1 MLETEGS
8 TLNLLK
14 RGGKAKKNKGNIAK
28 GKNVQQTIVNVNVG
42 KSASKQKLPSQPNY
56 RIVKQEPLVPSLFG
70 PSVPSRLIPPQFQL
84 AEGAGLKYA
93 NQPIVSRDVGN
104 NAIQNGSNA
113 YTAGAPNAANQ
124 GQYNSLPAFNQ
135 LDDMYRQ
142 GYVSQRL
149 IPTMDMNAPRNSAI
163 VSGNI
168 PPVKSDPVLGTT
180 GPRSESETTKAMKP
194 ETRTVHLHNVAAIA
208 SARNMGQNPVNAMA
222 AAAAASSGISQLR
235 SAHSAGMKAYFNEL
249 GQSVEEVPAASSKSG
264 KRETRI
270 LPGGPGSSR
279 VMVIE
284 EEDKMRRGGRRFM

>member
-1 MLETEGS
+1 METEGS
-8 TLNLLK
+8 TLNRLK

-42 KSASKQKLPSQPNY
+42 KSASKRKLPSQPNY
-56 RIVKQEPLVPSLFG
+56 RVVRQEALVPSVFG
-70 PSVPSRLIPPQFQL
+70 GNTQMRLIPPQFQL

-124 GQYNSLPAFNQ
+124 GQYGALPALDQ
-135 LDDMYRQ
+135 LNDMYSQ
-142 GYVSQRL
+142 GFVSSQRL

-168 PPVKSDPVLGTT
+168 PPIKSDPVLGTT
-180 GPRSESETTKAMKP
+180 GPRSESETAKAMKP
-194 ETRTVHLHNVAAIA
+194 ESRTVHLHNVAAIA

-222 AAAAASSGISQLR
+222 AAEAAGSGL
-235 SAHSAGMKAYFNEL
+235 HSAVASLARTSRILQEGL
-249 GQSVEEVPAASSKSG
+249 DAAEAEDKYDSG
-264 KRETRI
+264 KRETRT
-270 LPGGPGSSR
+270 LYPNPGGQSR
-279 VMVIE
+279 LKIV
-284 EEDKMRRGGRRFM
+284 EEDKMVRGGRKFM